1 MQTKSFIL
9 CIMFVFASMLMT
21 GQKVCT
27 IAVLN
32 ENFMYRGVANPIAIS
47 VSDIPNNHVRIIS
60 SDSNCRIEKKDDHHY
75 LITPKSKG
83 VVLSL
88 TVMNDQN
95 GKAELIG
102 EYKFRVKS
110 VPPPSISLS
119 GTKEGKIIKPL
130 ILANPVVFA
139 FNPDYFDLPVK
150 YKVAGVKIITK
161 NERPTSAVATGRS
174 LSGEQIELIKGMK
187 PGESFTLIV
196 DVLMEGYEESGPKTI
211 EATYVID

>member
-1 MQTKSFIL
+1 MKTNSFIL
-9 CIMFVFASMLMT
+9 CLMFVFSSMLMT

-27 IAVLN
+27 IAVLS
-32 ENFMYRGVANPIAIS
+32 ENFMYRGVVNPIAIS
-47 VSDIPNNHVRIIS
+47 VSDIPNNHLRIIS
-60 SDSNCRIEKKDDHHY
+60 SDSNCRIEKKDDHNY

-83 VVLSL
+83 MVLSL

-110 VPPPSISLS
+110 LPPPSIALS
-119 GTKEGKIIKPL
+119 GTKEGKIKKPV
-130 ILANPVVFA
+130 ILANPYVLA
-139 FNPDYFDLPVK
+139 FKPDYFDVAVK

-161 NERPTSAVATGRS
+161 NERPISAVATGRS

-187 PGESFTLIV
+187 PGESFTLIT
-196 DVLMEGYEESGPKTI
+196 DVVIDGFEEDGAKTI
-211 EATYVID
+211 EATYFID